1 MDVVIDWLFDNAAIL
16 FSGIGVAVLGGVI
29 KIIFFKNKSALNQQS
44 EDGCLNIQTESGDLK
59 INAPINI
66 HNQSGIDE
74 KRAREIYTEMF
85 AVTKRD
91 FAAEAENK
99 ALERVQKLEDRLMPK
114 MYQIEGALNNFADP
128 SFLFFLTK
136 ANKAAACTDR
146 ELDYDLISEL
156 LVHRVQKKDSQKD
169 KLGITKAVEIVD
181 QITETSLS
189 GLTVFYAVSQW
200 EPVADNL
207 ESGLTLLNK
216 LYGNLPIQDLP
227 YNQDW
232 LDELDIL
239 DALRTSSIST
249 LKKLE
254 DYWEERFSGFFA
266 VGIKKDGEKWDI
278 IEKKLESVNLS
289 TSVLVDNVLIE
300 GYLLLPIIYKNKIE
314 KLVYQTSVDGKMVKS
329 PITEDQKKVLY
340 DILEMYDRSND
351 LKQKVKKAFV
361 EKIDSYEN
369 LKIVRQW
376 WNSIPHALN
385 VTSVGRILAHV
396 DAKRCEPSL
405 PDLN

>member
-189 GLTVFYAVSQW
+189 GLT
-200 EPVADNL
+200 
-207 ESGLTLLNK
+207 LLNK

-351 LKQKVKKAFV
+351 LKQKVKKVFV

>member
-1 MDVVIDWLFDNAAIL
+1 MINDTNQTQTAGDNAQQVQGQNVTIINQI
-16 FSGIGVAVLGGVI
+16 GI
-29 KIIFFKNKSALNQQS
+29 
-44 EDGCLNIQTESGDLK
+44 TE
-59 INAPINI
+59 
-66 HNQSGIDE
+66 Q
-74 KRAREIYTEMF
+74 RAREIDAELY
-85 AVTKRD
+85 AIAKRD
-91 FAAEAENK
+91 FSYEAEQK
-99 ALERVQKLEDRLMPK
+99 IDERVRKLEDRVIPRLSR
-114 MYQIEGALNNFADP
+114 IEGALQNFADP
-128 SFLFFLTK
+128 SFQVFLTK

-200 EPVADNL
+200 EPIADEL
-207 ESGLTLLNK
+207 ERGLTLLNK
-216 LYGNLPIQDLP
+216 LYGSLPIQNLP

-239 DALRTSSIST
+239 DALRMSSIST

-254 DYWEERFSGFFA
+254 DYWEERFSGFVA
-266 VGIKKDGEKWDI
+266 VGIKKNGENWDVV
-278 IEKKLESVNLS
+278 EKKLESVNLS
-289 TSVLVDNVLIE
+289 TSDLVDNVLIE
-300 GYLLLPIIYKNKIE
+300 GYLLLPVIYKNKIE

-329 PITEDQKKVLY
+329 PISEDQKKVFY
-340 DILEMYDRSND
+340 DIFEMYDRSNE

-385 VTSVGRILAHV
+385 VTSVGRILAHIN
-396 DAKRCEPSL
+396 AKRCEPSL

>member
-181 QITETSLS
+181 QITETSL
-189 GLTVFYAVSQW
+189 
-200 EPVADNL
+200 
-207 ESGLTLLNK
+207 SGLTLLNK

>member
-146 ELDYDLISEL
+146 ELDYDLEL
-156 LVHRVQKKDSQKD
+156 
-169 KLGITKAVEIVD
+169 
-181 QITETSLS
+181 
-189 GLTVFYAVSQW
+189 
-200 EPVADNL
+200 
-207 ESGLTLLNK
+207 
-216 LYGNLPIQDLP
+216 
-227 YNQDW
+227 
-232 LDELDIL
+232 
-239 DALRTSSIST
+239 
-249 LKKLE
+249 
-254 DYWEERFSGFFA
+254 
-266 VGIKKDGEKWDI
+266 
-278 IEKKLESVNLS
+278 
-289 TSVLVDNVLIE
+289 
-300 GYLLLPIIYKNKIE
+300 
-314 KLVYQTSVDGKMVKS
+314 
-329 PITEDQKKVLY
+329 
-340 DILEMYDRSND
+340 
-351 LKQKVKKAFV
+351 
-361 EKIDSYEN
+361 
-369 LKIVRQW
+369 
-376 WNSIPHALN
+376 IP
-385 VTSVGRILAHV
+385 
-396 DAKRCEPSL
+396 K
-405 PDLN
+405 